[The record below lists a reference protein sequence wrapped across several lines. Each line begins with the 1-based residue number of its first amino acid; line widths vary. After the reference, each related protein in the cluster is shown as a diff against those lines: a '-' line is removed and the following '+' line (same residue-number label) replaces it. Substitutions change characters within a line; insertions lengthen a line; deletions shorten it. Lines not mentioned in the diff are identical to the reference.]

1 MRKKYYDVEKIVDK
15 KRLPSGKVLYN
26 VQWVGYSPM
35 ENTWETL
42 ANLANVKSMVEEFER
57 THANNDDIAKW
68 KNGSIEDDVPKYIV
82 GTKIVDG
89 KLYMIIRWKKRR
101 SNVQP
106 ENSMIL
112 YSELKERYP
121 YVVLEFFETNL
132 NLDSKHLEFIP
143 DKNEFTLKES
153 NEN

>member
-1 MRKKYYDVEKIVDK
+1 MRKKYYDVERIVDK
-15 KRLPSGKVLYN
+15 KRLPNGKVLYN
-26 VQWVGYSPM
+26 VQWVGYSPKD
-35 ENTWETL
+35 NTWESL

-57 THANNDDIAKW
+57 THSNTDDTAKW
-68 KNGSIEDDVPKYIV
+68 KKGSIEDDVPKYIV

-112 YSELKERYP
+112 YSEMKERYP

-143 DKNEFTLKES
+143 DKNEFTLKE
-153 NEN
+153 